1 MAVASS
7 GRISWDDSQFSD
19 YSRGQ
24 GGLNRRRIIHRSR
37 VAGRGFFG
45 HIPRAYCNRD
55 SEECVVCVRR
65 IGRIGCLSTAVPE
78 GPCQGLERRPIHVR
92 STRPGRSLTRRRRL
106 PVLVK
111 RIRFRDGIHLSL
123 DVTTVTCNSR
133 YMNERRDEL
142 IAKSLDYFLEHG
154 VAELSLRPLAQEIGT
169 SARMV
174 VYHFGSKAGL
184 ITAVMDEVR
193 AGIQKSFAAALV
205 DSRTKP
211 SGSVIH
217 RFWARMIQPSN
228 IRYLRLLLEVQVL
241 AMHNPARY
249 ARYLERTSSSWL
261 EIIEASLPS
270 SRENRIVA
278 TLYAA
283 VIDGLLLEYLS
294 TGDDQRTT
302 KALDCFRGL
311 MKARARRTRKFS

>member
-1 MAVASS
+1 
-7 GRISWDDSQFSD
+7 
-19 YSRGQ
+19 
-24 GGLNRRRIIHRSR
+24 
-37 VAGRGFFG
+37 
-45 HIPRAYCNRD
+45 
-55 SEECVVCVRR
+55 
-65 IGRIGCLSTAVPE
+65 
-78 GPCQGLERRPIHVR
+78 
-92 STRPGRSLTRRRRL
+92 
-106 PVLVK
+106 
-111 RIRFRDGIHLSL
+111 
-123 DVTTVTCNSR
+123 
-133 YMNERRDEL
+133 MNERRDEL

-154 VAELSLRPLAQEIGT
+154 VAELSLRPLAQKIGT

-184 ITAVMDEVR
+184 ITALMDEVR
-193 AGIQKSFAAALV
+193 AGIQKSFAAALM

-211 SGSVIH
+211 SGNVIH
-217 RFWARMIQPSN
+217 KFWAWMIQPSN
-228 IRYLRLLLEVQVL
+228 VRYLRLLLEVQVL
-241 AMHNPARY
+241 AMQNPARY

-311 MKARARRTRKFS
+311 MKARARRTRKLS